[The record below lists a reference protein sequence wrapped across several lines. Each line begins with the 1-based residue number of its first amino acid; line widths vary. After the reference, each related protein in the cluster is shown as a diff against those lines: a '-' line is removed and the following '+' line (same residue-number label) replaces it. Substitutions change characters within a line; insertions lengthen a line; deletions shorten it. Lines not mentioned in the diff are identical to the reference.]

1 MFHTRYTRMC
11 QICTVLGMVAT
22 TAMFTIIFMCIATLA

>member
-11 QICTVLGMVAT
+11 QICTAVEMIISTMTIVTMFMYMVA
-22 TAMFTIIFMCIATLA
+22 LA

>member
-11 QICTVLGMVAT
+11 QICTAIEMIAI
-22 TAMFTIIFMCIATLA
+22 TAASVFAFMCMAVLA